1 MDKEKDIFPPVTF
14 DEFTIPS
21 YEEWKEEAVKLL
33 KGGEFDKRLLTKT
46 FEGITLQPIYTAQD
60 VKQSNE
66 LPGVSSY
73 KRGTKADGYTEKVWN
88 TAQEVLADTPSQA
101 NEVMKEELAGGT
113 NSIYLKLSPQTLG
126 IESARP
132 EGVHA
137 FTHDE
142 IRATMEGVSFR
153 NIGAYINT
161 GYSSY
166 PYVNLLA
173 EAKGCFE
180 GANGH
185 VGGDPLGTFAQVGT
199 LPRPL
204 ETLYDEMAE
213 AVKFIEKNATGVK
226 TVLVDSNVYAGGGAD
241 SVNEMACVFATISEY
256 MAAMTTRGIA
266 ADLAAKSIGV
276 TLTLGSDHFM
286 EMAKIR
292 AAKVLFG
299 QITAAFGATEETQKI
314 SIHAVTSTFNKTLFD
329 PYVNV
334 LRIST
339 EAFSAVAAGV
349 DALTVFPF
357 DSVSGKSDAHA
368 RRISRNIST
377 MMAEEFNLK
386 SPVDPAGGSWY
397 VETLT
402 NQFIDAVWTKFMEY
416 ENAGGFYKA
425 LCEGLV
431 QQGIAKTLQ
440 DKKSKLNT
448 RALRAVGTNMYANM
462 GEKLLERAPKANAVK
477 APLPAKYEGGLDA
490 ESLKTAFGEGLSVLS
505 IYAAIN
511 KGTDVNCTPIPQARL
526 TEDFESLRLKT
537 EELGGINLLLLNM
550 GPVSQHK
557 ARADFSTG
565 FFEVGGFSVTGSKM
579 CDSSDEAVSEAL
591 NAAPHVC
598 VICSTDDTY
607 PELVP
612 AIAKGIKAKNKN
624 IQVIVAGAPAPEY
637 KDTYLEAGVDEFIH
651 IRSNCL
657 EVLEK
662 IQTVRGKN

>member
-1 MDKEKDIFPPVTF
+1 MEKEKDLFPPVTF
-14 DEFTIPS
+14 DEFPLPS
-21 YEEWKEEAVKLL
+21 FEEWKEEAVKLL

-46 FEGITLQPIYTAQD
+46 FEGITLQPIYTQAD
-60 VKQSNE
+60 VEKSSE

-73 KRGTKADGYTEKVWN
+73 KRGTKAEGYTEKVWDS
-88 TAQEVLADTPSQA
+88 AQEILADTPGQA
-101 NEVMKEELAGGT
+101 NEIMKEELAGGT
-113 NSIYLKLSPQTLG
+113 NSFYFKMSPESLG
-126 IESARP
+126 VNAPS

-142 IRATMEGVSFR
+142 FRATMEGISFK
-153 NIGAYINT
+153 NIGAYMNT

-166 PYVNLLA
+166 PYVNLIS
-173 EAKGCFE
+173 EAKGCFV
-180 GANGH
+180 GAHGH
-185 VGGDPLGTFAQVGT
+185 VGGDPLGTFAKVGV

-204 ETLYDEMAE
+204 GKLYDEMAE
-213 AVKFIEKNATGVK
+213 AVKFVEENAAGVR
-226 TVLVDSNVYAGGGAD
+226 TVVIDSSVYAGGGAD
-241 SVNEMACVFATISEY
+241 SVNEMACVFATVSEY
-256 MAAMTTRGIA
+256 MAAMTERGIS
-266 ADLAAKSIGV
+266 ADLAAKSIGI

-292 AAKVLFG
+292 AAKVLFA
-299 QITAAFGATEETQKI
+299 QITSAFGASEEAQKI
-314 SIHAVTSTFNKTLFD
+314 SIHAVTSSFNKTLFD

-339 EAFSAVAAGV
+339 EVFSGIAAGV
-349 DALTVFPF
+349 DALTVLPF
-357 DSVSGKSDAHA
+357 DSVAGKSDAHA

-377 MMAEEFNLK
+377 MMAEEFSLK

-402 NQFIDAVWTKFMEY
+402 NQFIDAVWTKFTEY

-425 LCEGLV
+425 LCDGIV
-431 QQGIAKTLQ
+431 QQAIEKVLN
-440 DKKSKLNT
+440 DKKSRLNT
-448 RALRAVGTNMYANM
+448 RALRAVGTNMYANV
-462 GEKLLERAPKANAVK
+462 GEKLLEREPKANSVK
-477 APLPAKYEGGLDA
+477 VNKPAKYEGGLDA
-490 ESLKTAFGEGLSVLS
+490 ERLKVGFGEGLSVLS
-505 IYAAIN
+505 IYEAIN
-511 KGTDVNCTPIPQARL
+511 TGSDAKCTPIRQARL
-526 TEDFESLRLKT
+526 TEDFEAMRLKT
-537 EELGGINLLLLNM
+537 EEMGGINLLLLNM

-565 FFEVGGFSVTGSKM
+565 FFEVGGFKVSGSKM
-579 CDSSDEAVSEAL
+579 CDSADEAVNEAI

-624 IQVIVAGAPAPEY
+624 IQVVVAGAPAPEY
-637 KDTYLEAGVDEFIH
+637 KDAYLEAGVDEFIH

-657 EVLEK
+657 ETLEK
-662 IQTVRGKN
+662 IQAGRGNN